1 MAKQPP
7 NRRRDAKA
15 AEGTIPKA
23 VSDRMV
29 RRVIWLAGVPSALGI
44 SAFIANYY
52 LLVNKILILP
62 TWVTLVETLALFGFG
77 FVGIS
82 YGVLS
87 ASWEPEQV
95 GSWFG
100 WQEFWVNWGILTQQ
114 WREQKQ
120 EKRK

>member
-1 MAKQPP
+1 MAKQS
-7 NRRRDAKA
+7 RRPETKS
-15 AEGTIPKA
+15 AEGSIPA
-23 VSDRMV
+23 EVSDRMV
-29 RRVIWLAGVPSALGI
+29 RRVVWLAGVPSILGV

-87 ASWEPEQV
+87 ASWEPEQT
-95 GSWFG
+95 GSWLG
-100 WQEFWVNWGILTQQ
+100 WQEFRVNLGILTQQ

>member
-1 MAKQPP
+1 MATK
-7 NRRRDAKA
+7 NKSRRSESKH
-15 AEGTIPKA
+15 AEGAIPNE
-23 VSDRMV
+23 VSERMV
-29 RRVIWLAGVPSALGI
+29 RRVVWLAGVPSVLGVG
-44 SAFIANYY
+44 AFFVNYY
-52 LLVNKILILP
+52 LLINKILILP

-87 ASWEPEQV
+87 ASWEPEQT
-95 GSWFG
+95 GSWLG
-100 WQEFWVNWGILTQQ
+100 WQEFRVNLGIMTQQ

>member
-1 MAKQPP
+1 MAKHPP
-7 NRRRDAKA
+7 PRRSKA
-15 AEGTIPKA
+15 EVEGTIPKE

-29 RRVIWLAGVPSALGI
+29 RRVVWLAGVPSFLGI
-44 SAFIANYY
+44 SAFVANYY

-87 ASWEPEQV
+87 ASWEPEQT
-95 GSWFG
+95 GSWLG
-100 WQEFWVNWGILTQQ
+100 WQEFRVNLEIMTQQ